1 MSSSSSFGLC
11 VLVTLIGAARSE
23 DDCAQRL
30 GRAADDET
38 SLLSIHHEMKSRI
51 KANADSKLAD
61 VQEAEGRASD
71 GMNLLRDLSETE
83 QAQFLMAAN
92 EYATQKGSWSFETSE
107 NETAPDNKFD
117 ASKAMT
123 FDTRIGDRSFT
134 GASEMHTKIGPLH
147 VHPFNLAVYFDDKS
161 HLWGKKN
168 TISDLKKNPHTA
180 TIVFKTT
187 QVLPTWMPL
196 MAIKAF
202 MRSLVMPFV
211 KEEHATDADVNALLD
226 LQFGGRYAGR
236 PPLGTI
242 TVVRMDQDGLDVN
255 IAGQHAGRHNSTK
268 ITRAAVD
275 MCVDSTSPVPGLSD
289 KILKSL
295 ASGLGKVHQ

>member
-23 DDCAQRL
+23 DDCAQPL
-30 GRAADDET
+30 GRVADDEM
-38 SLLSIHHEMKSRI
+38 SLLSIHHEMKSRV
-51 KANADSKLAD
+51 KANTDSKPVD
-61 VQEAEGRASD
+61 GVQEDAGQASD
-71 GMNLLRDLSETE
+71 GMDFLGDLSKTE
-83 QAQFLMAAN
+83 RAQFLMAAN
-92 EYATQKGSWSFETSE
+92 EYANRTGSWVLST
-107 NETAPDNKFD
+107 NDNVTKWD